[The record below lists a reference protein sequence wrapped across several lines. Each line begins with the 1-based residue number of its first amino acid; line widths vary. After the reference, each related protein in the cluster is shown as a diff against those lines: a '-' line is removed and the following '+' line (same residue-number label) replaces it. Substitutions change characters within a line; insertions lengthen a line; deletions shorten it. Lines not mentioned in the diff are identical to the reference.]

1 MKKIASIKAASQ
13 LIKVASTRLRELD
26 DENRYLR
33 EQVQHFEQMHKA
45 ASLAKKMA
53 DRGLVDTT
61 DVDTQATMIYA
72 NPQKMNAIEEAMD
85 LLNGG
90 GSFKIATLS
99 DEQGRVSTT
108 ARSALESYLIGN
120 EL

>member
-1 MKKIASIKAASQ
+1 MRKIASIKAASE

-26 DENRYLR
+26 DEVKYLR
-33 EQVQHFEQMHKA
+33 EQVQHYEQMNKA

-53 DRGLVDTT
+53 DRGLVDS
-61 DVDTQATMIYA
+61 DNVDAQATMIYS
-72 NPQKMNAIEEAMD
+72 NPQKMGAIEEAMD

-99 DEQGRVSTT
+99 DEQGRATT

>member
-1 MKKIASIKAASQ
+1 MKKIASIRAASE
-13 LIKVASTRLRELD
+13 LIKVASTKLRALD
-26 DENRYLR
+26 EENRYLR
-33 EQVQHFEQMHKA
+33 EQVQHYEQMNKA
-45 ASLAKKMA
+45 ASLAKRMA
-53 DRGLVDTT
+53 DRGLVDTME
-61 DVDTQATMIYA
+61 VDAQATMIYS
-72 NPQKMNAIEEAMD
+72 NPQKMDAIEEAMD

-99 DEQGRVSTT
+99 DEQGRATN

>member
-1 MKKIASIKAASQ
+1 
-13 LIKVASTRLRELD
+13 
-26 DENRYLR
+26 
-33 EQVQHFEQMHKA
+33 
-45 ASLAKKMA
+45 
-53 DRGLVDTT
+53 
-61 DVDTQATMIYA
+61 
-72 NPQKMNAIEEAMD
+72 MD

-99 DEQGRVSTT
+99 DEQGRVATT